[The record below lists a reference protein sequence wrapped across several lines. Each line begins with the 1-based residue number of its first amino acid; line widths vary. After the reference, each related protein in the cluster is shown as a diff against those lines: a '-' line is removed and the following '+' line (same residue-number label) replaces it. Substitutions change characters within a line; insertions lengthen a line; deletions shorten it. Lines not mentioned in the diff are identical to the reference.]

1 MEDLGLI
8 KERSHPVKILGL
20 GEIARKIHVK
30 AHAFTRS
37 AREKIEAAGGGV
49 EVI

>member
-1 MEDLGLI
+1 
-8 KERSHPVKILGL
+8 
-20 GEIARKIHVK
+20 VK

-37 AREKIEAAGGGV
+37 AREKIEGAGGKA